1 MFISRII
8 SLNEIHFNFFPL
20 KVKDFVFIFPLII
33 LGPLE
38 FILFWNV

>member
-1 MFISRII
+1 MLISKII

-20 KVKDFVFIFPLII
+20 KVKEDFVFIFPLII

-38 FILFWNV
+38 FILF

>member
-20 KVKDFVFIFPLII
+20 KVKDFYLFFP
-33 LGPLE
+33 
-38 FILFWNV
+38 